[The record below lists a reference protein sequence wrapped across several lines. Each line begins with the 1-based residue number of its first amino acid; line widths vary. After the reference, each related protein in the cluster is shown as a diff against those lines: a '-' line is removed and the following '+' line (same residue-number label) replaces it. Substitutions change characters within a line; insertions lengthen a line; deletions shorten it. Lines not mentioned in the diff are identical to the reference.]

1 MILKRC
7 NEDRCE
13 AVVEL
18 CNANISIK
26 SIKCNSGR
34 DSQDGTMS
42 EQPNRWQRTLWTVVA
57 VQTVVALARSM
68 VYPFLAL
75 YFIELGVKGLPAVE
89 MWTGG
94 AVSAGFFVAA
104 FFAPLWGRLA
114 DRFGRKAMV
123 LRATAAISVCSV
135 LLGLVTAP
143 WEVLFL
149 RVLMGAVSGFGAAS
163 TALVATQVPEER
175 LGFALGW
182 LATGDIVGSL
192 VGPLLGGILADH
204 LHNYRYVFFVT
215 AAIAAAAAAS
225 VFLFVHE
232 QTGSRTEQGAGR
244 VPFWRQLY
252 ELARHPSL
260 APMFLVVLLAEAC
273 TLGIDPI
280 VPLFM
285 RSLVDASWIATA
297 AGIAAA
303 TTGLADMI
311 ASPWLG
317 KRSDSIGYRRV
328 LLISLAGAALFTI
341 PQGFSPN
348 YATFLGL
355 RFGVGLFIGGIIP
368 TANAWIG
375 RLTTPAHRGQVYGI
389 MASAA
394 FLGKA
399 LGPIFAAGVAARF
412 GFIAVFAVMG
422 TIMLVNLAWVGRS
435 SPANVP
441 SNVSFKESG

>member
-1 MILKRC
+1 MS
-7 NEDRCE
+7 NFS
-13 AVVEL
+13 VT
-18 CNANISIK
+18 
-26 SIKCNSGR
+26 SIKCNSYR
-34 DSQDGTMS
+34 DSQDRTMP
-42 EQPNRWQRTLWTVVA
+42 EQTNRWQRTFWTVVA
-57 VQTVVALARSM
+57 VQTLVALARSTA
-68 VYPFLAL
+68 YPFLAL

-123 LRATAAISVCSV
+123 LRATASIAICSV

-163 TALVATQVPEER
+163 TALVATQVPQKR

-182 LATGDIVGSL
+182 LATGDTVGSL
-192 VGPLLGGILADH
+192 VGPLLGGILADR

-215 AAIAAAAAAS
+215 AILAAVAAAS
-225 VFLFVHE
+225 VSLFVHE
-232 QTGSRTEQGAGR
+232 QTGSTADPVAGR
-244 VPFWRQLY
+244 TPFLRQLY
-252 ELARHPSL
+252 ELARHPGL

-280 VPLFM
+280 VPLFL
-285 RSLVDASWIATA
+285 RLLVDGSWIATA
-297 AGIAAA
+297 AGVSAAA
-303 TTGLADMI
+303 TGFADLI

-348 YATFLGL
+348 YGTFVGL
-355 RFGVGLFIGGIIP
+355 HFGVGLFIGGIIP

-375 RLTTPAHRGQVYGI
+375 RLTAPAHRGQVYGI
-389 MASAA
+389 MASAS

-412 GFIAVFAVMG
+412 GFIVVFAVMG
-422 TIMLVNLAWVGRS
+422 MVMLVNLAWVARS
-435 SPANVP
+435 SPVDDALSRRAFQGP
-441 SNVSFKESG
+441 G